1 MKILTKNDL
10 LSPEDYAK
18 KRNEFR
24 TEVIAI
30 RKNRSVMLGESI
42 RLLFENQQTIQYQ
55 IQEMLRIEKIFE
67 VAEIQE
73 ELDTY
78 NPLIPTGNNLK
89 ATMILEYSNEV
100 ERKQKLSQLLNIEKN
115 IYFQIGNHQKVFAI
129 CNEDLERQTE
139 DKTSSVHFMRFELNA
154 TMIKD
159 FHTAKVEIIANHA
172 NYQSTTILSLAQKE
186 LLALD
191 FKNNVERCH

>member
-10 LSPEDYAK
+10 LSLEDYAK

>member
-10 LSPEDYAK
+10 LSLEDYAK

-100 ERKQKLSQLLNIEKN
+100 ERKQKLNQLLNIEKN